1 MSNTNKHN
9 SNSNSNSIET
19 FANYQDVKTKTIN
32 WCKKMQAEGL
42 LTPEQYDNCIATFKD
57 VTSGILPKEFK
68 VPPTGMSRNYSL
80 YNTRSTKLT
89 PKISGDNTNT
99 VMVVTN
105 TGLYMACNSNNDLYY
120 IYDINDATINQN
132 ELYFTL
138 VPQNNDVYSIM
149 SPYNKYLIANTNW
162 GAEFSGTTIG
172 TMSSWNVSKIEDKV
186 ILESIQ
192 YSGFYLSFNG
202 KDEPLKIIYGKDESI
217 QWLMIPKKETS
228 INDKYGEYTGIEY
241 LVTKENI
248 LTNIK
253 NITIDKLALD
263 NIKKSLITFQ
273 ENIRDNYTAIETYM
287 QKYLDRQSRLYTV
300 SNQDYQSRINSI
312 STSST
317 ITAEQQQSLSD
328 SIPKPA
334 GMNLSDNDINAAI
347 FNISNMKNYNIQI
360 IQEEISK
367 IDLKINA
374 LDITSTIATY
384 NKYILDIQNEIINVK
399 SRIEQNNIIMGRQKD
414 NYEKIN
420 EDVSY
425 IEAKQEKNENLDTK
439 LKLNLEIVDGYKT
452 QTSLLVK
459 IYPFIVVL
467 LLLFLIYLIYLT
479 VIKFKENI
487 YDNYA

>member
-1 MSNTNKHN
+1 MNKQNKNNIHTMSV
-9 SNSNSNSIET
+9 EP

-42 LTPEQYDNCIATFKD
+42 LTPEQYDNCTSTFKD

-89 PKISGDNTNT
+89 PNISGDNTNT
-99 VMVVTN
+99 VMIVTN

-120 IYDINDATINQN
+120 IKDINDSTINQN

-172 TMSSWNVSKIEDKV
+172 TMSSWNVSKVDDKV
-186 ILESIQ
+186 ILQSIQ
-192 YSGFYLSFNG
+192 YSGFYLSFND
-202 KDEPLKIIYGKDESI
+202 KDKPLKIIYGKDASI

-228 INDKYGEYTGIEY
+228 VNDKYGEYTGVEY
-241 LVTKENI
+241 LVTKTNI
-248 LTNIK
+248 LTKIK

-263 NIKKSLITFQ
+263 NIKKSLITLQ
-273 ENIRDNYTAIETYM
+273 ENIRNNYSELETYM
-287 QKYLDRQSRLYTV
+287 QNYLDGQLRLYNL
-300 SNQDYQSRINSI
+300 SNQDYQSKVNSI
-312 STSST
+312 NTSST
-317 ITAEQQQSLSD
+317 ITPDLQQSLID
-328 SIPKPA
+328 SIPTPA
-334 GMNLSDNDINAAI
+334 GSNISDNDINAVV
-347 FNISNMKNYNIQI
+347 FNISNMKNYYIQI

-367 IDLKINA
+367 IDLKLND
-374 LDITSTIATY
+374 LDITTTISDY
-384 NKYILDIQNEIINVK
+384 NNFILDIQNEITKVK

-425 IEAKQEKNENLDTK
+425 IEMKKDKNETIDTK
-439 LKLNLEIVDGYKT
+439 LKLNLDIVDGYKT

-459 IYPFIVVL
+459 IYPFVIVL

-479 VIKFKENI
+479 AIKFKDNI
-487 YDNYA
+487 YDKY

>member
-1 MSNTNKHN
+1 MNKQNKNNNHTMSV
-9 SNSNSNSIET
+9 EP

-42 LTPEQYDNCIATFKD
+42 LTPEQYDNCTSTFKD

-89 PKISGDNTNT
+89 PNISGDNTNT
-99 VMVVTN
+99 VMIVTN

-120 IYDINDATINQN
+120 IKDINDSTINQN

-172 TMSSWNVSKIEDKV
+172 TMSSWNVSKVDDKV
-186 ILESIQ
+186 ILQSIQ
-192 YSGFYLSFNG
+192 YSGFYLSFND
-202 KDEPLKIIYGKDESI
+202 KDKPLKIIYGKDASI

-228 INDKYGEYTGIEY
+228 VNNKYGEYTGIEY

-248 LTNIK
+248 LTKIK

-263 NIKKSLITFQ
+263 NIKKSLTTLQ
-273 ENIRDNYTAIETYM
+273 ENIRDNYTEIETYM
-287 QKYLDRQSRLYTV
+287 QKYLDGQSRLYTV
-300 SNQDYQSRINSI
+300 SNQYYETRINSI
-312 STSST
+312 NTSST
-317 ITAEQQQSLSD
+317 ITSDLQQSLID
-328 SIPKPA
+328 SIPLPK
-334 GMNLSDNDINAAI
+334 GINLSDNDINTVV
-347 FNISNMKNYNIQI
+347 FNISNVKNYYIQV

-367 IDLKINA
+367 IDLKLND
-374 LDITSTIATY
+374 LDITSTISDY
-384 NKYILDIQNEIINVK
+384 NTFILDLQNEITKVK

-414 NYEKIN
+414 NYEKIK

-425 IEAKQEKNENLDTK
+425 IEIKKDKNETIDTK
-439 LKLNLEIVDGYKT
+439 LKLNLDIVDGYKT

-459 IYPFIVVL
+459 IYPFIIVL

-479 VIKFKENI
+479 AIKFKVNI
-487 YDNYA
+487 YDKY